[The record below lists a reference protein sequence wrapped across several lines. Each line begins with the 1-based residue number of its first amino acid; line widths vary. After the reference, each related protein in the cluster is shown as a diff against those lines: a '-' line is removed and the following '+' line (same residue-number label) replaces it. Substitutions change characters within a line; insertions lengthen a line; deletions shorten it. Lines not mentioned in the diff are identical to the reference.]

1 MATAS
6 HVRITFRSSGD
17 HYETMFT
24 EKPVS
29 KSEKNYSSE
38 NLRQRMVSETA
49 LMRAL
54 FPQIPVLSQVA
65 DKSKNAIEMENHCI
79 FRLRVSAGN
88 EQCLMPYGGKS
99 NKNFA
104 ILEQASSPNLL
115 NGVTDFVSF

>member
-1 MATAS
+1 
-6 HVRITFRSSGD
+6 
-17 HYETMFT
+17 MFT

-65 DKSKNAIEMENHCI
+65 DKSKNVYAIETENHCI